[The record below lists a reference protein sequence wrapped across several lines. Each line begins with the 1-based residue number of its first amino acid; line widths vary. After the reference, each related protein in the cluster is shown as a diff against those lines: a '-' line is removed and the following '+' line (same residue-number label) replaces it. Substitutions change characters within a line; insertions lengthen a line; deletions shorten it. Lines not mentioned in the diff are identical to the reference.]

1 MFRVHA
7 RRLIA
12 VVAAAAVVTAMAG
25 CASPSTTPG
34 STNAASPVTLTIY
47 TDQHASL
54 VTALT
59 DAYTAETGVKFNIQQ
74 DATFG
79 QIEAEGA
86 ASPTDIFL
94 SEDPSPVAH
103 LAKAKLLAPIDAST
117 MEHVQ
122 PGLSSPGN
130 LWVAYAARTRVL
142 YYNPTLIAE
151 SDLPK
156 TLLDIADPK
165 YKGMFAWA
173 PSGAFVATTQYLI
186 STIGIEKT
194 TAFLSAIK
202 TNGIDEQKNGNVRDT
217 VEAGKHP
224 MGLSNHYY
232 WWVKAAEVGG
242 AANMTSKVYHFP
254 ESDAG
259 NLVLSSG
266 AAILASSKHKAE
278 AAKFIAWLTDANGG
292 QKIIA
297 GGDIDTSEGQYPVA
311 LGTSSAIV
319 GSLSDIKSP
328 MYDMSIFGDQ
338 SEAEN
343 LLKKLGISG

>member
-1 MFRVHA
+1 MFRLHA
-7 RRLIA
+7 RRLTA
-12 VVAAAAVVTAMAG
+12 VVAAVAVVLAMAG
-25 CASPSTTPG
+25 CASNDATPG
-34 STNAASPVTLTIY
+34 NSDAAAPVTLTIY
-47 TDQHASL
+47 SDQHASL

-59 DAYTAETGVKFNIQQ
+59 EAYTAETGVKFNIQQ

-86 ASPTDIFL
+86 ASPADIFL

-103 LAKAKLLAPIDAST
+103 LAKAKLLEPLDAST

-122 PGLSSPGN
+122 PGLSDPNN

-142 YYNPTLIAE
+142 FYNPTLISEA
-151 SDLPK
+151 DLPK
-156 TLLDIADPK
+156 SLLEIADPK
-165 YKGMFAWA
+165 YKGEFAWA
-173 PSGAFVATTQYLI
+173 PSGAFVATAQYLI

-194 TAFLSAIK
+194 TAFLTAIK
-202 TNGIDEQKNGNVRDT
+202 SNGIDEQKNGNVRDT
-217 VEAGKHP
+217 VEAGKHA

-242 AANMTSKVYHFP
+242 AANMTSKIYHFP
-254 ESDAG
+254 ETDAG

-278 AAKFIAWLTDANGG
+278 AAKFLGWLTEATAG
-292 QKIIA
+292 QKIVA

-311 LGTSSAIV
+311 LGTSSAIA
-319 GSLSDIKSP
+319 GSLGDIKSP
-328 MYDMSIFGDQ
+328 MYDMSIYGDQ